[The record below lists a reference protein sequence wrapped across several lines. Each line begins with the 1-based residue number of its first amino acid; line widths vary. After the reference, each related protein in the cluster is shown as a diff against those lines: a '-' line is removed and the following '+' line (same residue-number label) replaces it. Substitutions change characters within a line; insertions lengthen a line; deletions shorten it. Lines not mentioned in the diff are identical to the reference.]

1 MDIVFIIAAP
11 LLLSVVI
18 AALWGRLSCK
28 HQAWLLAAGMV
39 ILFALLLIRLPEVQ
53 SQGAQTF
60 TLEWMPQIGLTFS
73 VYLDG
78 LALLF
83 TLLVTG
89 IGAAVMLYAGY
100 YFEDAQQASRFN
112 VMLLGFTSSMLAL
125 VMAGNLIT
133 LFIAWELTS
142 VISFLL
148 ISFKGKEEAARSG
161 ASQALMITGGGGLAL
176 FVGLLLMGS
185 AVGSLELADILAS
198 GDVLREHAWYTGIV
212 ILVLLGAFTKSAQ
225 FPFHFWLP
233 GAMSA
238 PTPASSFLH
247 SATMVK
253 AGIYLLARFY
263 PVLGDTPL
271 WESGLVGIGLITM
284 LLSALLAL
292 RQRDLKGILA
302 YSTVSQLG
310 ALVALIG
317 LPDSLGLKAAM
328 VGIMAHAL
336 YKCAL
341 FLVVGAV
348 DHHTGTRNID
358 ELRGLRGDM
367 PGFAVVA
374 AIVALSM
381 AGVPPLFGFVGKETL
396 LEAFINQPVPLAVIV
411 LSATLTVTLA
421 LRLFWD
427 VFMGAPLKTL
437 PQEEHHAPDAH
448 HPYGDDAYEYSHEH
462 ALPRLMSA
470 GPAALAAA
478 SVIGGI
484 GIAPLIGPIVE
495 TALGKPTTLYLFPP
509 EGINLAFA
517 LSLSALV
524 IGTVFF
530 AVRRWWLAIPLP
542 SFVSGAQVYRAVVR
556 GVEAAGDLL
565 LKSQGGKIRY
575 YLATILLAVVLLL
588 STVALDE
595 LALLR
600 TLSVRL
606 NTVGDLLRVVLLG
619 LALVATFAS
628 IVLNRHL
635 LAVLA
640 LGAAGYAIGGLFL
653 LEPAPDVALV
663 QFLVETLASVLII
676 VILARTRPQE
686 RQQAMERV
694 WGQTRIGIV
703 RDALIA
709 TFMGAMVALFALAAV
724 STRPRPETIAQWH
737 LENALPQVGVNDVVA
752 GIITDF
758 RGMDTL
764 IEITVFGMA
773 GLGVLT
779 LLARPGAGRVM
790 RLRRRDDAPPTIEI
804 TEATAEEV
812 RPESLVSGSM
822 FSNAITRLAA
832 ALVLPIAIL
841 IALSHLLFAGSAP
854 GDGFTAGVI
863 AGLAVAL
870 WFIVYGYTETKTRLR
885 WLRPAPL
892 IGIGLSVAFINALLP
907 LAFGRDFMAFT
918 VVDGL
923 SIANIKFASSLLFE
937 IGIALTVVGGIGAI
951 MEAISHPQEV
961 EPL

>member
-1 MDIVFIIAAP
+1 MDIVFIITAP
-11 LLLSVVI
+11 LLLSLVI
-18 AALWGRLSCK
+18 AAFWGRLSCQ
-28 HQAWLLAAGMV
+28 HQSWLLSGGMAV
-39 ILFALLLIRLPEVQ
+39 LFGLLLLRLPEIQ
-53 SQGAQTF
+53 TQGALSF
-60 TLEWMPQIGLTFS
+60 SLEWMPQIGLTFS

-83 TLLVTG
+83 ALLVTG

-100 YFEDAQQASRFN
+100 YFEDARQSSRFN

-142 VISFLL
+142 IISFLL
-148 ISFKGKEEAARSG
+148 ISFKGKEDAARSG

-176 FVGLLLMGS
+176 FVGLMLIGS
-185 AVGSLELADILAS
+185 AVGSLELTDILAS
-198 GDVLREHAWYTGIV
+198 GDALRDHTWYSAIV

-271 WESGLVGIGLITM
+271 WEAGLVGIGLITM

-328 VGIMAHAL
+328 IGIMAHAL

-358 ELRGLRGDM
+358 ELRGLRGEM

-462 ALPRLMSA
+462 TLPRLMAA
-470 GPAALAAA
+470 GPAALAGA
-478 SVIGGI
+478 SLIAGI

-495 TALGKPTTLYLFPP
+495 TALGKPTKLYLFPP

-517 LSLSALV
+517 LSLTAL
-524 IGTVFF
+524 IAGTAFF
-530 AVRRWWLAIPLP
+530 VMRRWWLALP
-542 SFVSGAQVYRAVVR
+542 VPTFVTGAQVYRATVR
-556 GVEAAGDLL
+556 FVEASGDLL

-606 NTVGDLLRVVLLG
+606 NSVGDLLRVVLLG
-619 LALVATFAS
+619 LALAATFAS

-640 LGAAGYAIGGLFL
+640 LGAAGYAVGGLFL

-676 VILARTRPQE
+676 VILARTRERE
-686 RQQAMERV
+686 RQEAMARV
-694 WGQTRIGIV
+694 WGQTRTGIV

-737 LENALPQVGVNDVVA
+737 LDNALPQLGVNDVVA

-779 LLARPGAGRVM
+779 LLARPSAGRVM
-790 RLRRRDDAPPTIEI
+790 RLRRRDDAPPVIEMNES
-804 TEATAEEV
+804 TPEED

-832 ALVLPIAIL
+832 ALVLPVAIL

-863 AGLAVAL
+863 TGLAIAL
-870 WFIVYGYTETKTRLR
+870 WFIVYGYTETKHRLR
-885 WLRPAPL
+885 WLAPAPL
-892 IGIGLSVAFINALLP
+892 IGIGLAIAFINALLP

-918 VVDGL
+918 VVNGL

-937 IGIALTVVGGIGAI
+937 IGIALTVIGGIGAI

>member
-1 MDIVFIIAAP
+1 MDIVFIMVAP
-11 LLLSVVI
+11 LLLSLVI
-18 AALWGRLSCK
+18 AAFWGRLSCQL
-28 HQAWLLAAGMV
+28 QAWVLSAGMSV
-39 ILFALLLIRLPEVQ
+39 LFGLLLMRLPEIQ
-53 SQGAQTF
+53 TQGALTF
-60 TLEWMPQIGLTFS
+60 SLAWMPQIGLTFS

-83 TLLVTG
+83 SLLVTG
-89 IGAAVMLYAGY
+89 IGAAVMLYTGY
-100 YFEDAQQASRFN
+100 YFEDARQSSRFN

-142 VISFLL
+142 IISFLL
-148 ISFKGKEEAARSG
+148 ISFKGKEESARTG

-176 FVGLLLMGS
+176 FVGLMLIGG

-198 GDVLREHAWYTGIV
+198 GDALRNHTWYTAIV
-212 ILVLLGAFTKSAQ
+212 ILVMLGALTKSAQ

-263 PVLGDTPL
+263 PVLGDAPL
-271 WESGLVGIGLITM
+271 WETGLVSVGLFTM
-284 LLSALLAL
+284 LLSVVLAL
-292 RQRDLKGILA
+292 HQRDLKGILA
-302 YSTVSQLG
+302 YTTISQLG

-317 LPDSLGLKAAM
+317 LPDSSGLKAAM
-328 VGIMAHAL
+328 VSIMAHAL

-358 ELRGLRGDM
+358 ELRGLRGEM
-367 PGFAVVA
+367 AGFAAIA
-374 AIVALSM
+374 AVVALSM

-396 LEAFINQPVPLAVIV
+396 LEAFIMQPVPLAMIVI
-411 LSATLTVTLA
+411 SATLTVTLA

-437 PQEEHHAPDAH
+437 PQEEHHAPDSH
-448 HPYGDDAYEYSHEH
+448 HPYGDDAYDYSHEH
-462 ALPRLMSA
+462 SLPRLMTA
-470 GPAALAAA
+470 GPAALALTSLIA
-478 SVIGGI
+478 GI

-495 TALGKPTTLYLFPP
+495 AALGKPTKLYLFPP

-517 LSLSALV
+517 LSLTALLL
-524 IGTVFF
+524 GAGFF
-530 AVRRWWLAIPLP
+530 TLRRWWLALPIPT
-542 SFVSGAQVYRAVVR
+542 FVSGAQVYRATVR
-556 GVEAAGDLL
+556 LVESAGDLL
-565 LKSQGGKIRY
+565 LKSQSGKIRY
-575 YLATILLAVVLLL
+575 YLAVILFAVVLIL
-588 STVALDE
+588 STVAVDE
-595 LALLR
+595 LALLG
-600 TLSVRL
+600 TLSVQL
-606 NTVGDLLRVVLLG
+606 TSVGDLLRVVLLG
-619 LALVATFAS
+619 LALTATFAS

-635 LAVLA
+635 LAVLS
-640 LGAAGYAIGGLFL
+640 LGAAGYAVGGLFL

-676 VILARTRPQE
+676 VILARTSERE
-686 RQQAMERV
+686 RQEAMARV
-694 WGQTRIGIV
+694 WRQSRSGIV

-709 TFMGAMVALFALAAV
+709 AFMGAMVALFALAAV

-737 LENALPQVGVNDVVA
+737 LDNALPQLGVNDVVA

-764 IEITVFGMA
+764 IEISVFGMA

-779 LLARPGAGRVM
+779 LLARPKPGRVM
-790 RLRRRDDAPPTIEI
+790 RLRRREDAPPVIEMS
-804 TEATAEEV
+804 EAVPDEE

-832 ALVLPIAIL
+832 ALVLPIALL
-841 IALSHLLFAGSAP
+841 IALSHLLFAGAAP

-870 WFIVYGYTETKTRLR
+870 WFVVYGYAETKQRLR
-885 WLRPAPL
+885 WLVPAPL
-892 IGIGLSVAFINALLP
+892 TGIGLAIAFINALLP

-918 VVDGL
+918 AVNGL

-937 IGIALTVVGGIGAI
+937 VGIALTVVGGIGAI